1 MYEDDPEW
9 ALDDTMR
16 KNLFYYLPVKEKI
29 AGTVESIQEI
39 QKKIYIML
47 IILSIILV
55 TCI

>member
-39 QKKIYIML
+39 QKEDFI
-47 IILSIILV
+47 
-55 TCI
+55 